1 MGLHEDQMKSLL
13 KKDFVKQKASTIFIL
28 LMGVFITK
36 LGFFFFNDISSAVC
50 SRMFKRFDSASLQ

>member
-36 LGFFFFNDISSAVC
+36 LGFFFF
-50 SRMFKRFDSASLQ
+50 